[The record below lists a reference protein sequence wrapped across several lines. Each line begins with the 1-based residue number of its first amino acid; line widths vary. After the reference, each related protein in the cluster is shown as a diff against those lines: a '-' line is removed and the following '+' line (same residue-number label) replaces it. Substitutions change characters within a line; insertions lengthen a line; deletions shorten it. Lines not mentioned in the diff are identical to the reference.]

1 MFCRISL
8 FSFSMAPFWH
18 EEFGSA
24 ICIYIRIKCLAS
36 PLMMDEFRPII
47 GCCGFDVYL
56 VRHKP
61 PDYRFCQSLGI
72 LPLVEFS
79 HEQHVGTPLDDS
91 NYCPMSVFAYDGIHL
106 EVSESFAVN
115 LHGVLGYA
123 CPVRDLYVLPYMVC
137 FLCFR
142 RGAVFVQFSSVFLV
156 LVYIYATSG

>member
-79 HEQHVGTPLDDS
+79 HEQHVGRSMIVTIAQ
-91 NYCPMSVFAYDGIHL
+91 CPSLPMM
-106 EVSESFAVN
+106 VSISKSPN
-115 LHGVLGYA
+115 
-123 CPVRDLYVLPYMVC
+123 RLPSISMGC
-137 FLCFR
+137 
-142 RGAVFVQFSSVFLV
+142 
-156 LVYIYATSG
+156 